1 MVEIVTPEEFRGS
14 NNTNTGVSNS
24 IIRPKEFSLDI
35 EDEKE
40 KNNSTSLFS
49 TYNKK
54 EESTINTPEEFK
66 PVNLNI
72 DFEDNPARLYGEK
85 PTTDIINDIRYGWNE
100 SQAGFYHL
108 MANVPGGL
116 DAIQDFVSNVPG
128 LGFLDNI
135 TLLESAESYLENRA
149 HLTSAE
155 YLGLDTPD
163 TLAGKVLAGFAM
175 TPITLAE
182 YALPTKVFKSVPL
195 AMAIVDGLRASD
207 EGLMAAGIAAG
218 KGAVLGKIIQASN
231 VLRMPER
238 MGALGALG
246 FATAGGNLED
256 RLAGGIVFGALGVI
270 GPKRGKTL
278 GDVKRDLIKTPEQKA
293 ITKRKLEEWDVLELK
308 EQETIKLI
316 NEQQIKV
323 DKLKDKK
330 SAKKKKEY
338 EEANTKLDEL
348 LTIEKNNR
356 NAKESI
362 ERFLHTTENVV
373 PKLAADRRRAIE
385 VKTEL
390 INSKGEAR
398 LADLDAKGKVAGY
411 LAPMKFLVKNPITK
425 WMADYMSNARI
436 SVENKVEN
444 ILFDYKITPV
454 KTGLQRDTLGR
465 IRFGGVTLL
474 KDIQKTESNGAA
486 LTRAMR
492 MYQKDWRVLEDVI
505 KKSFKIEIDK
515 TAEAKA
521 KKTKVEEVTDVELKN
536 KYKFTK
542 EQIDVYRDLRKG
554 LDNVHNLY
562 NDYINKY
569 VKTIPDATGKK
580 LGKELPYLPNY
591 MPHMFLGDYR
601 VWVNKK
607 SAPFKDPVQVL
618 PANSRWSANA
628 IKNDLQTKF
637 SSKDYVV
644 RIQARNKKNIT
655 NKEVSAFEDA
665 MRYAEKLGK
674 TDAAK
679 EIHDLYIK
687 TVSTKGF
694 RKHTLRRKNIPGQA
708 GSAEGLKSVLD
719 FLEGYRVYIRG
730 GVQKSYNFKTRKET
744 NSLLNDKDILAK
756 YPTARNLSMTYREN
770 ALGATSNKL
779 TEIVENVSRKW
790 VGESGVENALGGLNV
805 AVLNIKL
812 MFGNLRFIA
821 AQYIQPFQMIPA
833 KLLHLQSKGEKGN
846 MWEAVIEA
854 QRSLV
859 RPNKKVQEFAE
870 YMVEQRVVEAK
881 FLQEFSEGTAFKT
894 RGKFKVG
901 DKFVLDVGK
910 IVDTL
915 TLKTISGK
923 VEQYS
928 RLNAGLMFY
937 HFGIKS
943 GKTHKKAMEDAAY
956 QADKYMVEYNTYE
969 RPMIYGQAGLGT
981 VGKSLG
987 LFKTFQHNYFAQ
999 MTEHFKSINYSQLKK
1014 GDLSSAK
1021 SSVAFLG
1028 TMIAT
1033 AGALNVIAIDVAD
1046 RLING
1051 LTPVWERLFGK
1062 RPQTVTEMLLE
1073 SDLPEWVKWGAPSAF
1088 TDIDLTTTLAAPGLG
1103 IGDLVSAPSLEYL
1116 GLHPGQLG
1124 VPLFKDRK
1132 GGVIQTT
1139 SSLAYKTGMGMAT
1152 ESDYQKVFKSIA
1164 PTSFQGI
1171 IEAYYAGDKSFTG
1184 TASLFLEDKGAYGT
1198 LVKDPFKKDRGKIRR
1213 DLQDWKARLFSSY
1226 SINEAQQ
1233 LKTIYQLSVIDR
1245 AASTSQSAVVATAAH
1260 HVLNGLPLPRY
1271 LFDMAQANN
1280 VDYATFSRQIKNRIK
1295 LMNTT
1300 LIERELKS
1308 KNLLRRSDNFDL
1320 IKNTF

>member
-1 MVEIVTPEEFRGS
+1 
-14 NNTNTGVSNS
+14 
-24 IIRPKEFSLDI
+24 
-35 EDEKE
+35 
-40 KNNSTSLFS
+40 
-49 TYNKK
+49 
-54 EESTINTPEEFK
+54 
-66 PVNLNI
+66 
-72 DFEDNPARLYGEK
+72 
-85 PTTDIINDIRYGWNE
+85 
-100 SQAGFYHL
+100 
-108 MANVPGGL
+108 MANIPGGL
-116 DAIQDFVSNVPG
+116 DAIKDFVGSVPG
-128 LGFLDNI
+128 LGFLDGDG
-135 TLLESAESYLENRA
+135 LLASAESYLENRA
-149 HLTSAE
+149 HLTSPE
-155 YLGLDTPD
+155 YLGLDAPD
-163 TLAGKVLAGFAM
+163 ELVGKVLAGFAM
-175 TPITLAE
+175 VPITLAT
-182 YALPTKVFKSVPL
+182 YAVPTKILKSVPL
-195 AMAIVDGLRASD
+195 AMALVDGVRASD

-218 KGAVLGKIIQASN
+218 KGAVMGKLIQASN
-231 VLRMPER
+231 VLRLPER
-238 MGALGALG
+238 MGALGVLG
-246 FATAGGNLED
+246 YATAGGNLQD

-270 GPKRGKTL
+270 GPKKGKTL
-278 GDVKRDLIKTPEQKA
+278 GDVKRDLLNKTPERNAVLEQKL
-293 ITKRKLEEWDVLELK
+293 KEWDILEL
-308 EQETIKLI
+308 QEREAIKLI
-316 NEQQIKV
+316 NEQQTKV
-323 DKLKDKK
+323 DNLKDKK
-330 SAKKKKEY
+330 SAKKKKELQ
-338 EEANTKLDEL
+338 EANIKLDTL
-348 LTIEKNNR
+348 LTSENTIRKN
-356 NAKESI
+356 KETI
-362 ERFLHTTENVV
+362 ERVLYTVKDV
-373 PKLAADRRRAIE
+373 APRLAADNRRAIE

-390 INSKGEAR
+390 IDAKGEAR
-398 LADLDAKGKVAGY
+398 TIDLDLKGKVAGY
-411 LAPMKFLVKNPITK
+411 LAPFKFMVKNPITK
-425 WMADYMSNARI
+425 WVADFMSNARI

-444 ILFDYKITPV
+444 ILFDYKVTPV
-454 KTGLQRDTLGR
+454 KTGVQRDSQGR
-465 IRFGGVTLL
+465 IRFGGITAL
-474 KDIQKTESNGAA
+474 KNIQRTESNGAA
-486 LTRAMR
+486 LTRAMK
-492 MYQKDWRVLEDVI
+492 MYKKDWRVLEDVI

-515 TAEAKA
+515 AAEAKT
-521 KKTKVEEVTDVELKN
+521 KKTEIKEVTDAELKT

-607 SAPFKDPVQVL
+607 SAPFKEPVQVL

-628 IKNDLQTKF
+628 IKKDLETKF
-637 SSKDYVV
+637 GKEHVV
-644 RIQARNKKNIT
+644 RIQARNKKNVT

-694 RKHTLRRKNIPGQA
+694 RKHTLKRKNIPGQA

-719 FLEGYRVYIRG
+719 FLEGYRVYVRG
-730 GVQKSYNFKTRKET
+730 GVQKAYNFKTRKET
-744 NSLLNDKDILAK
+744 NALLNDKDILSK
-756 YPTARNLSMTYREN
+756 YANARNLSVTYREN
-770 ALGATSNKL
+770 ALGATSNKI

-790 VGESGVENALGGLNV
+790 VGESGIENAMGSLNV

-812 MFGNLRFIA
+812 LFGNLRFIT

-833 KLLHLQSKGEKGN
+833 KLLHLQSKGEQGN
-846 MWEAVIEA
+846 MWEAVILA

-859 RPNKKVQEFAE
+859 RPDKKVQEFAE

-881 FLQEFSEGTAFKT
+881 FLQEFSEGTEFKT
-894 RGKFKVG
+894 GGKFKIG

-910 IVDTL
+910 ILDTI

-956 QADKYMVEYNTYE
+956 NADKYMVEYNSYE

-1021 SSVAFLG
+1021 SSLAFVG

-1033 AGALNVIAIDVAD
+1033 AGALNIIAIDVAD
-1046 RLING
+1046 KLING
-1051 LTPVWERLFGK
+1051 LSPVWERLFGK
-1062 RPQTVTEMLLE
+1062 RPQTVTEILLE
-1073 SDLPEWVKWGAPSAF
+1073 SDLPEWVKWGAPSAAL
-1088 TDIDLTTTLAAPGLG
+1088 DIDLTTTLAAPGLG
-1103 IGDLVSAPSLEYL
+1103 IADLVSAPSLEYL
-1116 GLHPGQLG
+1116 GLHPGQLN

-1139 SSLAYKTGMGMAT
+1139 SSLAYKTTMGMAT
-1152 ESDYQKVFKSIA
+1152 ESDWQKVFKSVA

-1171 IEAYYAGDKSFTG
+1171 IEGYYAGDKSFKG

-1213 DLQDWKARLFSSY
+1213 ELWDWKARLFSSY
-1226 SINEAQQ
+1226 SINEANQ

-1245 AASTSQSAVVATAAH
+1245 TASTNQAAVVATAAH

-1271 LFDMAQANN
+1271 LFDMSQANN
-1280 VDYATFSRQIKNRIK
+1280 VGYSAFSKQIQNRIK

>member
-1 MVEIVTPEEFRGS
+1 MVEIITPEEFRGS
-14 NNTNTGVSNS
+14 SNINTFGS
-24 IIRPKEFSLDI
+24 IIRPKEFSLDV
-35 EDEKE
+35 EEEEK
-40 KNNSTSLFS
+40 KNSSTSLFS

-54 EESTINTPEEFK
+54 ESKINTPDEFK
-66 PVNLNI
+66 PINLNT

-85 PTTDIINDIRYGWNE
+85 PKVDIINDIRYGWNE

-108 MANVPGGL
+108 MANIPGGL
-116 DAIQDFVSNVPG
+116 DAIKDFVGNVPG
-128 LGFLDNI
+128 LGFLDGDG
-135 TLLESAESYLENRA
+135 LLASAESYLENRA
-149 HLTSAE
+149 HLTSPE
-155 YLGLDTPD
+155 YLGLDAPD
-163 TLAGKVLAGFAM
+163 ELVGKVLAGFAM
-175 TPITLAE
+175 VPITLAT
-182 YALPTKVFKSVPL
+182 YAVPTKILKSVPL
-195 AMAIVDGLRASD
+195 AMALVDGVRASD

-218 KGAVLGKIIQASN
+218 KGAVMGKLIQASN
-231 VLRMPER
+231 VLRLPER
-238 MGALGALG
+238 MGALGVLG
-246 FATAGGNLED
+246 FATAGGNLQD

-270 GPKRGKTL
+270 GPKKGKTL
-278 GDVKRDLIKTPEQKA
+278 GDVKRDLLNKTPERNAVLEQKL
-293 ITKRKLEEWDVLELK
+293 KEWDILEL
-308 EQETIKLI
+308 QEREAIKLI
-316 NEQQIKV
+316 NEQQTKV
-323 DKLKDKK
+323 DNLKDKK
-330 SAKKKKEY
+330 SAKKKKELQ
-338 EEANTKLDEL
+338 EANIKLDTL
-348 LTIEKNNR
+348 LTSENTIRKN
-356 NAKESI
+356 KETI
-362 ERFLHTTENVV
+362 ERVLYTVKDV
-373 PKLAADRRRAIE
+373 APRLAADNRRAIE

-390 INSKGEAR
+390 IDAKGEAR
-398 LADLDAKGKVAGY
+398 TIDLDLKGKVAGY
-411 LAPMKFLVKNPITK
+411 LAPFKFMVKNPITK
-425 WMADYMSNARI
+425 WVADFMSNARI

-444 ILFDYKITPV
+444 ILFDYKVTPV
-454 KTGLQRDTLGR
+454 KTGVQRDSQGR
-465 IRFGGVTLL
+465 IRFGGITAL
-474 KDIQKTESNGAA
+474 KNIQRTESNGAA
-486 LTRAMR
+486 LTRAMK
-492 MYQKDWRVLEDVI
+492 MYKKDWRVLEDVI

-515 TAEAKA
+515 AAEAKT
-521 KKTKVEEVTDVELKN
+521 KKTEIKEVTDAELKT

-607 SAPFKDPVQVL
+607 SAPFKEPVQVL

-628 IKNDLQTKF
+628 IKKDLETKF
-637 SSKDYVV
+637 GKEHVV
-644 RIQARNKKNIT
+644 RIQARNKKNVT

-694 RKHTLRRKNIPGQA
+694 RKHTLKRKNIPGQA

-719 FLEGYRVYIRG
+719 FLEGYRVYVRG
-730 GVQKSYNFKTRKET
+730 GVQKAYNFKTRKET
-744 NSLLNDKDILAK
+744 NALLNDKDILSK
-756 YPTARNLSMTYREN
+756 YANARNLSVTYREN
-770 ALGATSNKL
+770 ALGATSNKI

-790 VGESGVENALGGLNV
+790 VGESGIENAMGSLNV

-812 MFGNLRFIA
+812 LFGNLRFIT

-833 KLLHLQSKGEKGN
+833 KLLHLQSKGEQGN
-846 MWEAVIEA
+846 MWEAVILA

-859 RPNKKVQEFAE
+859 RPDKKVQEFAE

-881 FLQEFSEGTAFKT
+881 FLQEFSEGTEFKT
-894 RGKFKVG
+894 GGKFKIG

-910 IVDTL
+910 ILDTI

-956 QADKYMVEYNTYE
+956 NADKYMVEYNSYE

-1021 SSVAFLG
+1021 SSLAFVG

-1033 AGALNVIAIDVAD
+1033 AGALNIIAIDVAD
-1046 RLING
+1046 KLING
-1051 LTPVWERLFGK
+1051 LSPVWERLFGK
-1062 RPQTVTEMLLE
+1062 RPQTVTEILLE
-1073 SDLPEWVKWGAPSAF
+1073 SDLPEWVKWGAPSAAL
-1088 TDIDLTTTLAAPGLG
+1088 DIDLTTTLAAPGLG
-1103 IGDLVSAPSLEYL
+1103 IADLVSAPSLEYL
-1116 GLHPGQLG
+1116 GLHPGQLN

-1139 SSLAYKTGMGMAT
+1139 SSLAYKTTMGMAT
-1152 ESDYQKVFKSIA
+1152 ESDWQKVFKSVA

-1171 IEAYYAGDKSFTG
+1171 IEGYYAGDKSFKG

-1213 DLQDWKARLFSSY
+1213 ELWDWKARLFSSY
-1226 SINEAQQ
+1226 SINEANQ

-1245 AASTSQSAVVATAAH
+1245 TASTNQAAVVATAAH

-1271 LFDMAQANN
+1271 LFDMSQANN
-1280 VDYATFSRQIKNRIK
+1280 VGYSAFSKQIQNRIK

>member
-1 MVEIVTPEEFRGS
+1 MVEIITPEEFRESSNINTSGS
-14 NNTNTGVSNS
+14 
-24 IIRPKEFSLDI
+24 ILRPKEFSLD
-35 EDEKE
+35 EKE
-40 KNNSTSLFS
+40 EEKKNNSTSLFS

-54 EESTINTPEEFK
+54 ESEINTPDEFK
-66 PVNLNI
+66 PINLNT
-72 DFEDNPARLYGEK
+72 DYEDNPARLYGEK
-85 PTTDIINDIRYGWNE
+85 PTTDIINDIQYGWNE

-108 MANVPGGL
+108 MANIPGGL
-116 DAIQDFVSNVPG
+116 DAIKDFVGNVPG
-128 LGFLDNI
+128 LGFLDGDG
-135 TLLESAESYLENRA
+135 LLASAEAYLEKRA
-149 HLTSAE
+149 HLTSPE
-155 YLGLDTPD
+155 YLGLDAPD

-182 YALPTKVFKSVPL
+182 YAVPTKIFKSVPL
-195 AMAIVDGLRASD
+195 AMAIVDGVRASD

-218 KGAVLGKIIQASN
+218 KGAVMGKIIQASN
-231 VLRMPER
+231 VLRLPER
-238 MGALGALG
+238 MGALGVLG

-256 RLAGGIVFGALGVI
+256 RLAGGIVFGALGVL
-270 GPKRGKTL
+270 GPRKGKTL
-278 GDVKRDLIKTPEQKA
+278 GDVKRNLLDNTPERKAVLKQKL
-293 ITKRKLEEWDVLELK
+293 KEWDVLELK
-308 EQETIKLI
+308 EQESIKLI
-316 NEQQIKV
+316 NEQQTKV
-323 DKLKDKK
+323 DNLKDKK
-330 SAKKKKEY
+330 SAKKKEEY
-338 EEANTKLDEL
+338 KEANTKLDVL
-348 LTIEKNNR
+348 LESQNTIRKNKETIER
-356 NAKESI
+356 V
-362 ERFLHTTENVV
+362 LHTVENVA
-373 PKLAADRRRAIE
+373 PRLAADNRRAVE

-390 INSKGEAR
+390 IDTKGEAR
-398 LADLDAKGKVAGY
+398 LIDLDLKGKIAGY
-411 LAPMKFLVKNPITK
+411 LAPMKFMVKNPITK
-425 WMADYMSNARI
+425 WTADYMSNARI

-444 ILFDYKITPV
+444 ILFDYKVTPV
-454 KTGLQRDTLGR
+454 KTGVQRDSQGR
-465 IRFGGVTLL
+465 IRFGGITAL
-474 KDIQKTESNGAA
+474 KNIQRTESDGAA
-486 LTRAMR
+486 LTRAMK
-492 MYQKDWRVLEDVI
+492 MYKKDWRVLEDVI
-505 KKSFKIEIDK
+505 KKGFKIEIDK
-515 TAEAKA
+515 VAEAKI
-521 KKTKVEEVTDVELKN
+521 KKTEVKEVTDIELKN

-542 EQIDVYRDLRKG
+542 EQIDVYRDMRKG

-562 NDYINKY
+562 NNYINKY

-607 SAPFKDPVQVL
+607 ATPFKDPVQVL

-628 IKNDLQTKF
+628 IAKDLQTKF
-637 SSKDYVV
+637 GKDHVV
-644 RIQARNKKNIT
+644 RIQARDKKNVT

-694 RKHTLRRKNIPGQA
+694 RKHTIRRKNIPGQA

-719 FLEGYRVYIRG
+719 FLEGYRVYVRG

-744 NSLLNDKDILAK
+744 NALLNDKDILNK
-756 YPTARNLSMTYREN
+756 YANARNISMTYREN
-770 ALGATSNKL
+770 ALGATSNKI

-790 VGESGVENALGGLNV
+790 IGENGIENSLGTLNV

-812 MFGNLRFIA
+812 LFGNLRFIA
-821 AQYIQPFQMIPA
+821 SQYIQPFQMIPA
-833 KLLHLQSKGEKGN
+833 KLLHLQSKGEQGN

-881 FLQEFSEGTAFKT
+881 FLQEFSEGTEFKT
-894 RGKFKVG
+894 GGKFKIG
-901 DKFVLDVGK
+901 DKFVFNVGK
-910 IVDTL
+910 ILDTL

-937 HFGIKS
+937 HFGLKS

-956 QADKYMVEYNTYE
+956 QADKYMVEYNSYE

-1028 TMIAT
+1028 TMIVT

-1046 RLING
+1046 RLITG
-1051 LTPVWERLFGK
+1051 LSPVWERLFGK
-1062 RPQTVTEMLLE
+1062 RPQTVTEILLE
-1073 SDLPEWVKWGAPSAF
+1073 SNLPEWVKWGAPSAAI
-1088 TDIDLTTTLAAPGLG
+1088 DIDLTTTLAAPGLG
-1103 IGDLVSAPSLEYL
+1103 IADLVSAPSLEYL

-1139 SSLAYKTGMGMAT
+1139 SSLAYKTTMGMAT

-1226 SINEAQQ
+1226 SINEANQ

-1245 AASTSQSAVVATAAH
+1245 TASTNQAAVVATAAH
-1260 HVLNGLPLPRY
+1260 HVLNGLPIPRY
-1271 LFDMAQANN
+1271 LFDMSQSNN
-1280 VDYATFSRQIKNRIK
+1280 VGYSAFSKQIQNRIK

>member
-1 MVEIVTPEEFRGS
+1 MVEIITPEEFRGS
-14 NNTNTGVSNS
+14 SNINTFGS
-24 IIRPKEFSLDI
+24 IIRPKEFSLDV
-35 EDEKE
+35 EEEEK
-40 KNNSTSLFS
+40 KNSSTSLFS

-54 EESTINTPEEFK
+54 ESKINTPDEFK
-66 PVNLNI
+66 PINLNT

-85 PTTDIINDIRYGWNE
+85 PKVDIINDIRYGWNE

-108 MANVPGGL
+108 MANIPGGL
-116 DAIQDFVSNVPG
+116 DAIKDFVGSVPG
-128 LGFLDNI
+128 LGFLDGDG
-135 TLLESAESYLENRA
+135 LLASAESYLENRA
-149 HLTSAE
+149 HLTSPE
-155 YLGLDTPD
+155 YLGLDAPD
-163 TLAGKVLAGFAM
+163 ELVGKVLAGFAM
-175 TPITLAE
+175 VPITLAT
-182 YALPTKVFKSVPL
+182 YAVPTKILKSVPL
-195 AMAIVDGLRASD
+195 AMALVDGVRASD

-218 KGAVLGKIIQASN
+218 KGAVMGKLIQASN
-231 VLRMPER
+231 VLRLPER
-238 MGALGALG
+238 MGALGVLG
-246 FATAGGNLED
+246 YATAGGNLQD

-270 GPKRGKTL
+270 GPKKGKTL
-278 GDVKRDLIKTPEQKA
+278 GDVKRDLLNKTPERNAVLEQKL
-293 ITKRKLEEWDVLELK
+293 KEWDILEL
-308 EQETIKLI
+308 QEREAIKLI
-316 NEQQIKV
+316 NEQQTKV
-323 DKLKDKK
+323 DNLKDKK
-330 SAKKKKEY
+330 SAKKKKELQ
-338 EEANTKLDEL
+338 EANIKLDTL
-348 LTIEKNNR
+348 LTSENTIRKN
-356 NAKESI
+356 KETI
-362 ERFLHTTENVV
+362 ERVLYTVKDV
-373 PKLAADRRRAIE
+373 APRLAADNRRAIE

-390 INSKGEAR
+390 IDAKGEAR
-398 LADLDAKGKVAGY
+398 TIDLDLKGKVAGY
-411 LAPMKFLVKNPITK
+411 LAPFKFMVKNPITK
-425 WMADYMSNARI
+425 WVADFMSNARI

-444 ILFDYKITPV
+444 ILFDYKVTPV
-454 KTGLQRDTLGR
+454 KTGVQRDSQGR
-465 IRFGGVTLL
+465 IRFGGITAL
-474 KDIQKTESNGAA
+474 KNIQRTESNGAA
-486 LTRAMR
+486 LTRAMK
-492 MYQKDWRVLEDVI
+492 MYKKDWRVLEDVI

-515 TAEAKA
+515 AAEAKT
-521 KKTKVEEVTDVELKN
+521 KKTEIKEVTDAELKT

-607 SAPFKDPVQVL
+607 SAPFKEPVQVL

-628 IKNDLQTKF
+628 IKKDLETKF
-637 SSKDYVV
+637 GKEHVV
-644 RIQARNKKNIT
+644 RIQARNKKNVT

-694 RKHTLRRKNIPGQA
+694 RKHTLKRKNIPGQA

-719 FLEGYRVYIRG
+719 FLEGYRVYVRG
-730 GVQKSYNFKTRKET
+730 GVQKAYNFKTRKET
-744 NSLLNDKDILAK
+744 NALLNDKDILSK
-756 YPTARNLSMTYREN
+756 YANARNLSVTYREN
-770 ALGATSNKL
+770 ALGATSNKI

-790 VGESGVENALGGLNV
+790 VGESGIENAMGSLNV

-812 MFGNLRFIA
+812 LFGNLRFIT

-833 KLLHLQSKGEKGN
+833 KLLHLQSKGEQGN
-846 MWEAVIEA
+846 MWEAVILA

-859 RPNKKVQEFAE
+859 RPDKKVQEFAE

-881 FLQEFSEGTAFKT
+881 FLQEFSEGTEFKT
-894 RGKFKVG
+894 GGKFKIG

-910 IVDTL
+910 ILDTI

-956 QADKYMVEYNTYE
+956 NADKYMVEYNSYE

-1021 SSVAFLG
+1021 SSLAFVG

-1033 AGALNVIAIDVAD
+1033 AGALNIIAIDVAD
-1046 RLING
+1046 KLING
-1051 LTPVWERLFGK
+1051 LSPVWERLFGK
-1062 RPQTVTEMLLE
+1062 RPQTVTEILLE
-1073 SDLPEWVKWGAPSAF
+1073 SDLPEWVKWGAPSAAL
-1088 TDIDLTTTLAAPGLG
+1088 DIDLTTTLAAPGLG
-1103 IGDLVSAPSLEYL
+1103 IADLVSAPSLEYL
-1116 GLHPGQLG
+1116 GLHPGQLN

-1139 SSLAYKTGMGMAT
+1139 SSLAYKTTMGMAT
-1152 ESDYQKVFKSIA
+1152 ESDWQKVFKSVA

-1171 IEAYYAGDKSFTG
+1171 IEGYYAGDKSFKG

-1213 DLQDWKARLFSSY
+1213 ELWDWKARLFSSY
-1226 SINEAQQ
+1226 SINEANQ
-1233 LKTIYQLSVIDR
+1233 LKTIFQLSVIDR
-1245 AASTSQSAVVATAAH
+1245 TASTNQAAVVATAAH

-1271 LFDMAQANN
+1271 LFDMSQANN
-1280 VDYATFSRQIKNRIK
+1280 VGYSAFSKQIQNRIK

>member
-1 MVEIVTPEEFRGS
+1 MVEIITPKEFRGDT
-14 NNTNTGVSNS
+14 NINTSGFIVK
-24 IIRPKEFSLDI
+24 PKEFSLDV
-35 EDEKE
+35 EEEEK

-54 EESTINTPEEFK
+54 ESKINTPNEFK
-66 PVNLNI
+66 PINLNT
-72 DFEDNPARLYGEK
+72 DYENNPARLYGEK
-85 PTTDIINDIRYGWNE
+85 PKTDIINDVRYGWNE

-108 MANVPGGL
+108 MANIPGGL
-116 DAIQDFVSNVPG
+116 DAIKDFVGNVPG
-128 LGFLDNI
+128 LGFLDGDG
-135 TLLESAESYLENRA
+135 LLASAESYLENRA

-207 EGLMAAGIAAG
+207 EGLVAAGIAAG

-231 VLRMPER
+231 VLRLPER

-270 GPKRGKTL
+270 GPKKGKTL
-278 GDVKRDLIKTPEQKA
+278 GDVKRDLLNKTPERNAVLEQKL
-293 ITKRKLEEWDVLELK
+293 KEWDVLELK
-308 EQETIKLI
+308 EREAIKLI
-316 NEQQIKV
+316 NEQQSKV
-323 DKLKDKK
+323 DNLKDKK
-330 SAKKKKEY
+330 STKKKKEY
-338 EEANTKLDEL
+338 GEANAKLDTL
-348 LTIEKNNR
+348 LEIQNNIRKNKETIER
-356 NAKESI
+356 V
-362 ERFLHTTENVV
+362 LHTVENVS
-373 PKLAADRRRAIE
+373 PRLAADNRRAVE

-390 INSKGEAR
+390 LDNKKEAKTT
-398 LADLDAKGKVAGY
+398 DLDFKGKIAGY
-411 LAPMKFLVKNPITK
+411 LAPMKFMVKNPITK
-425 WMADYMSNARI
+425 WTADFMSNARI
-436 SVENKVEN
+436 GVENKVEN
-444 ILFDYKITPV
+444 ILFDYRVTPV
-454 KTGLQRDTLGR
+454 KTGVQRDSQGR
-465 IRFGGVTLL
+465 IRFGGLTAL
-474 KDIQKTESNGAA
+474 KGIQRTESNGAA
-486 LTRAMR
+486 LTRAMK
-492 MYQKDWRVLEDVI
+492 MYKKDWRVLEDVI
-505 KKSFKIEIDK
+505 KKGFKIEIDK

-521 KKTKVEEVTDVELKN
+521 KKTEVKEVTDVELKT

-569 VKTIPDATGKK
+569 VKTIPDATAKK

-607 SAPFKDPVQVL
+607 SAPFKEPVQVL

-628 IKNDLQTKF
+628 IAKDLQAKF
-637 SSKDYVV
+637 GKDHVV
-644 RIQARNKKNIT
+644 RVQARNKQNIT

-687 TVSTKGF
+687 TVSSKGF
-694 RKHTLRRKNIPGQA
+694 RKHTIKRKNIPGQA

-719 FLEGYRVYIRG
+719 FLEGYRVYVRG

-744 NSLLNDKDILAK
+744 NALLNDKDILTK
-756 YPTARNLSMTYREN
+756 YPIARNLAMTYREN
-770 ALGATSNKL
+770 ALGATSNKI
-779 TEIVENVSRKW
+779 TEIAQNVSRKW
-790 VGESGVENALGGLNV
+790 VGESGIENAMGTLNV
-805 AVLNIKL
+805 AVLNVKL
-812 MFGNLRFIA
+812 LFGNLRFIA
-821 AQYIQPFQMIPA
+821 SQYIQPFQMIPA
-833 KLLHLQSKGEKGN
+833 KLLHLQSKGEQGN

-881 FLQEFSEGTAFKT
+881 FLQEFSEGTEFKT
-894 RGKFKVG
+894 GGKFRVG

-910 IVDTL
+910 ILDTV

-956 QADKYMVEYNTYE
+956 QADKYMVEYNSYE
-969 RPMIYGQAGLGT
+969 RPMIYGQAGLGI

-999 MTEHFKSINYSQLKK
+999 MTEHFKSVNYSQLKK
-1014 GDLSSAK
+1014 GDFNSAK

-1028 TMIAT
+1028 TMIVT

-1046 RLING
+1046 RLITG
-1051 LTPVWERLFGK
+1051 LSPVWERLFGK

-1073 SDLPEWVKWGAPSAF
+1073 SDLPEWVKWGAPSAAI
-1088 TDIDLTTTLAAPGLG
+1088 DIDLTTTLAAPGLG
-1103 IGDLVSAPSLEYL
+1103 IADLVSAPSLEYL

-1124 VPLFKDRK
+1124 VPLFKARK

-1139 SSLAYKTGMGMAT
+1139 SSLAYKTAMGMAT
-1152 ESDYQKVFKSIA
+1152 ESEYQKVFKSIA

-1171 IEAYYAGDKSFTG
+1171 IEAYYAGDKSFKG

-1213 DLQDWKARLFSSY
+1213 DLKDWKARLTASY

-1245 AASTSQSAVVATAAH
+1245 TASTNQAAVVATAAH

-1271 LFDMAQANN
+1271 LFDMSQANN
-1280 VDYATFSRQIKNRIK
+1280 VGYSAFSKQIQNRIK

>member
-1 MVEIVTPEEFRGS
+1 MVEIITPEEFRESSNINTSGS
-14 NNTNTGVSNS
+14 
-24 IIRPKEFSLDI
+24 ILRPKEFSLD
-35 EDEKE
+35 EKE
-40 KNNSTSLFS
+40 EEKKNNSTSLFS

-54 EESTINTPEEFK
+54 ESEINTPDEFK
-66 PVNLNI
+66 PINLNT
-72 DFEDNPARLYGEK
+72 DYEDNPARLYGEK
-85 PTTDIINDIRYGWNE
+85 PTTDIINDIQYGWNE

-108 MANVPGGL
+108 MANIPGGL
-116 DAIQDFVSNVPG
+116 DAIKDFVGNVPG
-128 LGFLDNI
+128 LGFLDGDG
-135 TLLESAESYLENRA
+135 LLASAEAYLEKRA
-149 HLTSAE
+149 HLTSPE
-155 YLGLDTPD
+155 YLGLDAPD

-182 YALPTKVFKSVPL
+182 YAVPTKIFKSVPL
-195 AMAIVDGLRASD
+195 AMAIVDGVRASD

-218 KGAVLGKIIQASN
+218 KGAVMGKIIQASN
-231 VLRMPER
+231 VLRLPER
-238 MGALGALG
+238 MGALGVLG

-256 RLAGGIVFGALGVI
+256 RLAGGIVFGALGVL
-270 GPKRGKTL
+270 GPRKGKTL
-278 GDVKRDLIKTPEQKA
+278 GDVKRNLLDNTPERKAVLKQKL
-293 ITKRKLEEWDVLELK
+293 KEWDILELK
-308 EQETIKLI
+308 ERESIKLI
-316 NEQQIKV
+316 NEQQTKV
-323 DKLKDKK
+323 DNLKDKK
-330 SAKKKKEY
+330 STKKKEEY
-338 EEANTKLDEL
+338 KEANTKLDVL
-348 LTIEKNNR
+348 LESQNTIKKNKETIER
-356 NAKESI
+356 V
-362 ERFLHTTENVV
+362 LYTVENVA
-373 PKLAADRRRAIE
+373 PRLAADNRRAIE

-390 INSKGEAR
+390 IDSKGEAR
-398 LADLDAKGKVAGY
+398 LADLDTKGKVAGY

-444 ILFDYKITPV
+444 ILFDYKVTPV
-454 KTGLQRDTLGR
+454 KTGVQRDSQGR
-465 IRFGGVTLL
+465 IRFGGITAL
-474 KDIQKTESNGAA
+474 KNIQRTESDGAA
-486 LTRAMR
+486 LTRAMK
-492 MYQKDWRVLEDVI
+492 MYKKDWRVLEDVI
-505 KKSFKIEIDK
+505 KKGFKIEIDK
-515 TAEAKA
+515 VAEAKI
-521 KKTKVEEVTDVELKN
+521 KKTEVKEVTDIELKN

-542 EQIDVYRDLRKG
+542 EQIDVYRDMRKG

-607 SAPFKDPVQVL
+607 ATPFKDPVQVL

-628 IKNDLQTKF
+628 IAKDLQTKF
-637 SSKDYVV
+637 GKDHVV
-644 RIQARNKKNIT
+644 RIQARDKKNVT

-694 RKHTLRRKNIPGQA
+694 RKHTIRRKNIPGQA

-719 FLEGYRVYIRG
+719 FLEGYRVYVRG

-744 NSLLNDKDILAK
+744 NALLNDKDILNK
-756 YPTARNLSMTYREN
+756 YANARNISMTYREN
-770 ALGATSNKL
+770 ALGATSNKI

-790 VGESGVENALGGLNV
+790 IGESGIENSLGTLNV

-812 MFGNLRFIA
+812 LFGNLRFIA
-821 AQYIQPFQMIPA
+821 SQYIQPFQMIPA
-833 KLLHLQSKGEKGN
+833 KLLHLQSKGEQGN

-881 FLQEFSEGTAFKT
+881 FLQEFSEGTEFKT
-894 RGKFKVG
+894 GGKFKIG
-901 DKFVLDVGK
+901 DKFVLNVGK
-910 IVDTL
+910 ILDTL

-937 HFGIKS
+937 HFGLKS

-956 QADKYMVEYNTYE
+956 QADKYMVEYNSYE

-1028 TMIAT
+1028 TMIVT

-1046 RLING
+1046 RLITG
-1051 LTPVWERLFGK
+1051 LSPVWERLFGK
-1062 RPQTVTEMLLE
+1062 RPQTVTEILLE
-1073 SDLPEWVKWGAPSAF
+1073 SNLPEWVKWGAPSAAI
-1088 TDIDLTTTLAAPGLG
+1088 DIDLTTTLAAPGLG
-1103 IGDLVSAPSLEYL
+1103 IADLVSAPSLEYL

-1139 SSLAYKTGMGMAT
+1139 SSLAYKTTMGMAT

-1226 SINEAQQ
+1226 SINEANQ

-1245 AASTSQSAVVATAAH
+1245 TASTNQAAVVATAAH
-1260 HVLNGLPLPRY
+1260 HVLNGLPIPRY
-1271 LFDMAQANN
+1271 LFDMSQSNN
-1280 VDYATFSRQIKNRIK
+1280 VGYSAFSKQIQNRIK